1 MNKIRRSLLVTFDF
15 SQRGKSGTGFAA
27 GSLLSA
33 CRSHEQHDRKF
44 TIEHLAI
51 PMTNIAKE
59 QLSVI
64 KIVDSINAKI
74 PLTNLDRLA
83 LACYVWSSDLVEPII
98 KLCREKGFKG
108 KVILGGYQINSK
120 TCRQLYP
127 SGDFYIPGYGEA
139 SLPEAI
145 MDEHSITSRFID
157 IKVNFESLASPYLD
171 GTISLD
177 NGEEMIH
184 WETRRGCVYKCN
196 FCAHRDLKDKGV
208 HLLGIDKIKQ
218 ELDLFQQKDIQKINI
233 LDPIFNNEPNH
244 IDILK
249 YAITINLKAL
259 LSLQVRFERINE
271 EFLRLCSQLNVHLE
285 FVLQTADVNES
296 RIIERANNMNRVDK
310 NIKLLQQWGQS
321 FEVSL
326 IYGLPGQTL
335 ESFKESIT
343 YLQHRNI
350 DDIKAF
356 PLMLLEGTKLAE
368 TKNGYNIIEDIIDES
383 EIPHVVECNS
393 FTRGEWEIMRS
404 YANNLSLSK
413 VAA

>member
-1 MNKIRRSLLVTFDF
+1 MNKTKRVLLVTFDF
-15 SQRGKSGTGFAA
+15 TQRGKSGTGFAA

-33 CRSHEQHDRKF
+33 CRSHEHYDRKF

-51 PMTNIAKE
+51 PMTNVAKE
-59 QLSVI
+59 QLSVT
-64 KIVDSINAKI
+64 KIVDAINEII
-74 PLTNLDRLA
+74 PLANLDRLA
-83 LACYVWSSDLVEPII
+83 LACYVWSSELVEPII
-98 KLCREKGFKG
+98 KLCRESGFKG

-145 MDEHSITSRFID
+145 LDDHSITSRVVD
-157 IKVNFESLASPYLD
+157 IEVNFETLASPYLD
-171 GTISLD
+171 GTLALD

-184 WETRRGCVYKCN
+184 WESRRGCVYKCN

-208 HLLGIDKIKQ
+208 HLLGIDKIRQ
-218 ELDLFQQKDIQKINI
+218 ELDLFKQKNIKKINV
-233 LDPIFNNEPNH
+233 LDPIFNNEANH

-249 YAITINLKAL
+249 YAISINLKAL

-271 EFLRLCSQLNVHLE
+271 EFLELCSQLNVHLE
-285 FVLQTADVNES
+285 FGLQTADINES

-335 ESFKESIT
+335 ASFKSSIS
-343 YLQHRNI
+343 YLQNKNI

-368 TKNGYNIIEDIIDES
+368 NRNEHNIIEDIIDDS
-383 EIPHVVECNS
+383 GIPHVVECNS
-393 FTRGEWEIMRS
+393 FTREEWEIMRS
-404 YANNLSLSK
+404 YANSLSLSK